1 MCGLRT
7 GRGGDMTHI
16 IQPTEGSFYKYLRYS
31 GDFVTTIAS
40 AIQRADPTNLARL
53 EAAFPQMV
61 AAFRHQNWNEAPPGF
76 APHYQAEWVPEE
88 EGAAQD
94 AQAS

>member
-1 MCGLRT
+1 
-7 GRGGDMTHI
+7 MTHI

-76 APHYQAEWVPEE
+76 APHYQAAWAAEAAWAE
-88 EGAAQD
+88 AAQD
-94 AQAS
+94 AQTS